1 MLRIFLFILI
11 TSLMLTPLFWLAG
24 IISVWYMFRFTGFEL
39 IILAILIDGY
49 FGAFYSVPVI
59 SILAIIMVFSIDL
72 LKPTLLMYT
81 SKNEMVS

>member
-1 MLRIFLFILI
+1 MFRIFIFIIIAL
-11 TSLMLTPLFWLAG
+11 LMLTSFFWLAG

-39 IILAILIDGY
+39 IVLAILIDGY
-49 FGAFYSVPVI
+49 FGAFYNIPII
-59 SILAIIMVFSIDL
+59 SILTIIMVFSIDL

>member
-1 MLRIFLFILI
+1 
-11 TSLMLTPLFWLAG
+11 MLTPLFWLAG

>member
-1 MLRIFLFILI
+1 
-11 TSLMLTPLFWLAG
+11 MLTPLFWLAG
-24 IISVWYMFRFTGFEL
+24 IISIWYMFCFTGFEL

-49 FGAFYSVPVI
+49 FGAFYNIPII

-81 SKNEMVS
+81 SKDEMVS

>member
-1 MLRIFLFILI
+1 
-11 TSLMLTPLFWLAG
+11 MLTPLFWLAG
-24 IISVWYMFRFTGFEL
+24 IISVWDMFRFTFFEL

>member
-1 MLRIFLFILI
+1 
-11 TSLMLTPLFWLAG
+11 MLTPLFLLAG